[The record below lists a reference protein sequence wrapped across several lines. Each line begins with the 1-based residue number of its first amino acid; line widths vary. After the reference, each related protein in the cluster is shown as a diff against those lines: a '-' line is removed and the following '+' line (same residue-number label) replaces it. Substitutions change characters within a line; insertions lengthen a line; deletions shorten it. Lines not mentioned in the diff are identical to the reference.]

1 MPVPMSTILLAAAVD
16 RLTSL
21 VYTHAKKGTQQPRS
35 LVTALLGVSK
45 GKEKDLP
52 GSVKTETFETAAD
65 YEAARARLLE
75 GVT

>member
-16 RLTSL
+16 RLTAL
-21 VYTHAKKGTQQPRS
+21 VYTHTKKGTQQPGS
-35 LVTALLGVSK
+35 LVTALLGAGK

>member
-1 MPVPMSTILLAAAVD
+1 MSTILLAAAVD
-16 RLTSL
+16 RLTAL
-21 VYTHAKKGTQQPRS
+21 VYAHTKKGTQQPGS
-35 LVTALLGVSK
+35 LVTALLGVGK
-45 GKEKDLP
+45 GTETDLP